1 MSGCGNCCGNC
12 GGCGELILS
21 EGEVAL
27 LQKLGQIPFLPA
39 ARRADDMTPV
49 YLEDSEYTAE
59 EYSLFLQCLEKR
71 GLIRLDY
78 DKPLSGFRY
87 DQYAAYPVHGSFA
100 LTQRGQQVLEIMEIH
115 GI

>member
-78 DKPLSGFRY
+78 DKPLSGFHYERY
-87 DQYAAYPVHGSFA
+87 TAYPVHGSFA
-100 LTQRGQQVLEIMEIH
+100 LTQRGQQVLELIEFQ
-115 GI
+115 GV